1 MAADEQSAQARMAD
15 PARSRDIVCLGEP
28 LVEFV
33 RAEHAEIGPY
43 YRPGFGGDTSNA
55 AVAAARQGA
64 RVGYLTALGQ
74 DPFGEALMALWAEEG
89 VDAAEVRRRPD
100 APTGVYFVDPDPS
113 GRRFSYFR
121 KGSAASLYGPGDL
134 PADYIE
140 AARVLH
146 LSAIT
151 QAIGPSM
158 RAASF
163 AAMRAARSAGT
174 LVSYDTNLRLAL
186 WPIEQARATMAAALV
201 LADIAFPSE
210 DEAFE
215 LWGLRDPDAVLDHV
229 LDFGVGIAALKRGDR
244 GAVVAT
250 PEARSVIPAAPST
263 PVDSTGAGDAFAGGF
278 LARYLETGDPFEA
291 GRHAARVAACTVSGY
306 GAVAPIP
313 LRAAL
318 LPEAAGANPA
328 RA

>member
-74 DPFGEALMALWAEEG
+74 DPFGDALMGLWAEEG
-89 VDAAEVRRRPD
+89 VDTAHVRRSPD
-100 APTGVYFVDPDPS
+100 APTGIYFVDPHPS

-121 KGSAASLYGPGDL
+121 KGSAASLYGPEDL
-134 PADYIE
+134 PPDYI
-140 AARVLH
+140 AGARVLH

-151 QAIGPSM
+151 QAIGPRM

-163 AAMRAARSAGT
+163 AAMDAGRSAGT

-186 WPIEQARATMAAALV
+186 WPLDEARETIAATLALS
-201 LADIAFPSE
+201 DIVFPSA
-210 DEAFE
+210 DEAQE
-215 LWGLRDPDAVLDHV
+215 LWGLADADAVLDHV
-229 LDFGVGIAALKRGDR
+229 LAFGPGVVALKRGDR
-244 GAVVAT
+244 GAVIAT
-250 PEARSVIPAAPST
+250 PDRRVAIPASPAEA
-263 PVDSTGAGDAFAGGF
+263 VDSTGAGDAFAGGF
-278 LARYLETGDPFEA
+278 LARLIETGDPFEA
-291 GRHAARVAACTVSGY
+291 GRYAARVAAGAVSGY

-313 LRAAL
+313 RRADL
-318 LPEAAGANPA
+318 MPENPGATPAGF
-328 RA
+328 

>member
-1 MAADEQSAQARMAD
+1 MTGRGPS
-15 PARSRDIVCLGEP
+15 PDIVCLGEP

-33 RAEHAEIGPY
+33 RAEHAELGQL

-64 RVGYLTALGQ
+64 RVGYLTALGR
-74 DPFGEALMALWAEEG
+74 DPFGDAVMALWAEEG
-89 VDAAEVRRRPD
+89 VDTAEVRRRAD
-100 APTGVYFVDPDPS
+100 APTGIYFVDPHPS

-121 KGSAASLYGPGDL
+121 KGSAASLYGPRDL
-134 PADYIE
+134 PVRYI
-140 AARVLH
+140 AGARALH

-151 QAIGPSM
+151 QAISPSM

-163 AAMRAARSAGT
+163 AAMRAARGAGT

-186 WPIEQARATMAAALV
+186 WPIEQARATIAVAL
-201 LADIAFPSE
+201 AMSDIVFPSE
-210 DEAFE
+210 DEA
-215 LWGLRDPDAVLDHV
+215 LAIWGVGNPDAVLDHV
-229 LDFGVGIAALKRGDR
+229 LAFGAGIVALKRGDR

-250 PEARSVIPAAPST
+250 PNRRLTIPAAAST

-278 LARYLETGDPFEA
+278 LARFIETGDPFEA
-291 GRHAARVAACTVSGY
+291 GSYAARVAAGTVSGY

-313 LRAAL
+313 RRADLVAEE
-318 LPEAAGANPA
+318 PTVPPPDDGGEGDPG
-328 RA
+328 